1 MSCSENLQFLRS
13 QAGVTQEQLAEQ
25 LDVSRQSVSKW
36 EGGQSFPEM
45 DTLLRICDLYD
56 VNLDTLLRGS
66 VEESRTA
73 DTAKYDAFMTRF
85 ARRVS
90 LAVAG
95 VLAGLGLTALGEGFG
110 LPDTMTGM
118 LFLPVLTVCVVVF
131 VASGIQYE
139 NFCRSHPV
147 IADFYT
153 EEEREA
159 FGQKFVWYM
168 AGGVGAVLI
177 SLILVT
183 LMESLFGEEPPWD
196 AWALGVFFFILAGA
210 AWSFTY
216 GGIQHD
222 KYNVAKYNR
231 ENNPSPED
239 RARRRRVHTAYRLI
253 ILLATALYVGL
264 GMASGGWSLAAV
276 IYPVAGILCGVV
288 KVLLGPKRDEQ

>member
-36 EGGQSFPEM
+36 ESGQSFPEM

-231 ENNPSPED
+231 ENNPSPE
-239 RARRRRVHTAYRLI
+239 ARRRKALVGTVCAAVMLLVTAV
-253 ILLATALYVGL
+253 YVGL
-264 GMASGGWSLAAV
+264 GLSLDLWRKAGWLFAV
-276 IYPVAGILCGVV
+276 GGILCAVAAVV
-288 KVLLGPKRDEQ
+288 LGPKDDA